1 MSFNEFLK
9 DEPIYQVR
17 RLSLREK
24 KLLIKFEVV
33 ANFNDRKMALDY
45 VDRLFNEEFEDD
57 RFYQIKRVKRI
68 WS

>member
-17 RLSLREK
+17 RLSFREK